1 MGFQIKEKAA
11 GRSALP
17 AAKLEMT
24 PSPLRAVGSY
34 PPSGL
39 ETPTGRKPASKPYP
53 PSGLEA
59 LTGRKPACKPYGL
72 EAGLEAEPEASPS
85 PSGRTFRTSLQDK
98 SLEGRGDGR
107 G

>member
-24 PSPLRAVGSY
+24 PSSLRAVGSY

-39 ETPTGRKPASKPYP
+39 ETP
-53 PSGLEA
+53 
-59 LTGRKPACKPYGL
+59 TGRKPACKPYGL